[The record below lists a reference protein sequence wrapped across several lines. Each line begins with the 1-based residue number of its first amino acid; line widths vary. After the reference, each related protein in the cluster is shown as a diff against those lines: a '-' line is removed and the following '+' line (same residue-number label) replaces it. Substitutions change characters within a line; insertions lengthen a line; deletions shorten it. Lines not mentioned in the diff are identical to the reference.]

1 VAENDA
7 GQGNE
12 TFEERLSRAQKKA
25 QPVPEPD
32 RVESA
37 SGIAFRM
44 GVDLVAG
51 TGVGAFLGY
60 WIDKWFETAPIF
72 FIALLILGFVTG
84 IRNVVNVARKAQDTA
99 ENED

>member
-1 VAENDA
+1 
-7 GQGNE
+7 
-12 TFEERLSRAQKKA
+12 
-25 QPVPEPD
+25 
-32 RVESA
+32 
-37 SGIAFRM
+37 M

-84 IRNVVNVARKAQDTA
+84 IRNVVNIARKAQDTA
-99 ENED
+99 ESED